1 MKAKKSLIKDLLL
14 QTTFQ
19 SQLHQQS
26 TPYNATNF
34 KEVTITSEHNNKI
47 LPNKNIVDIKAKT
60 IHLNEQNNDIHTT
73 PSSFGFTNKTNVI
86 HLDVKRRLNNDIN
99 NENNISLKGIS
110 YAPVNKNRRRTE
122 SKSDSPIS
130 STATPNSIPTA
141 DLSSLYSTPISS
153 SYSSKLSPAQNQ
165 RIESSAKNKV
175 TPNDIGIDPP
185 TSTVLLPE
193 KPTVTP
199 LFSGNKSTLGTEGVA
214 ELESAK
220 EIKKNQN
227 NRAYIDKLKK
237 QDSICSE
244 VVETK
249 SYDLST
255 VFEEVQYRNNI
266 PTTISNT
273 NLGTVYGKYDNK
285 LGIVK
290 YKDKKDSVHR
300 KKKVTTTND
309 NLLVLATTNTKI
321 ACRGRK
327 KNQSINKNKI
337 VLKLTNW

>member
-1 MKAKKSLIKDLLL
+1 M
-14 QTTFQ
+14 
-19 SQLHQQS
+19 
-26 TPYNATNF
+26 
-34 KEVTITSEHNNKI
+34 
-47 LPNKNIVDIKAKT
+47 
-60 IHLNEQNNDIHTT
+60 
-73 PSSFGFTNKTNVI
+73 
-86 HLDVKRRLNNDIN
+86 
-99 NENNISLKGIS
+99 
-110 YAPVNKNRRRTE
+110 
-122 SKSDSPIS
+122 
-130 STATPNSIPTA
+130 
-141 DLSSLYSTPISS
+141 
-153 SYSSKLSPAQNQ
+153 PAQNQ
-165 RIESSAKNKV
+165 RIESSTKNKV

-185 TSTVLLPE
+185 TSTVLLLE

-227 NRAYIDKLKK
+227 TREYIDKLKK

-244 VVETK
+244 VVDTK

-327 KNQSINKNKI
+327 KTSIHQQKQDSTQINQLVEESTEKTAENHSTGKVDSSNSINIFHVEDTSSRKKLFQVDESNTKQDILQKNYSNK
-337 VLKLTNW
+337 